1 MVATDAAGMPLQ
13 MTSLAEKLKAGGY
26 ETHYVGKWDLGHTSS
41 CLTPYYRGW
50 DTFIGFF
57 GHSIDPHAG
66 RVSQA
71 RGRGTEVPT
80 GGRTEG
86 CLPRASCMPDP
97 HASDAVRPA

>member
-1 MVATDAAGMPLQ
+1 MPLQ

-71 RGRGTEVPT
+71 RGRGTEVP
-80 GGRTEG
+80 GGEG
-86 CLPRASCMPDP
+86 LRAASRVP
-97 HASDAVRPA
+97 HAWLTPPSSDAVRPA